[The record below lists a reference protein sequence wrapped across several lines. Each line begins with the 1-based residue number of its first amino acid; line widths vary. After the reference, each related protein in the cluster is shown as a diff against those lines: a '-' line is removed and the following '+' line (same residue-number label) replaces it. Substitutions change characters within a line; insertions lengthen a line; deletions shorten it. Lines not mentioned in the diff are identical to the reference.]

1 MIFKSKNNKKEN
13 VRLLNEINNEK
24 KKEMK
29 NNIKS
34 INIRKIIKNTIKF
47 NI

>member
-24 KKEMK
+24 KKRNEKQYQINKYKK
-29 NNIKS
+29 NNKEY
-34 INIRKIIKNTIKF
+34 NKI
-47 NI
+47 